1 MEKHTILLV
10 DDDKEFRKAMTRV
23 FEKSGYAITVAADGN
38 EALDALSDNEFDLV
52 ISDLRMPNLDGVEL
66 MEELRRQGLATP
78 IIFLTAFGE
87 VESYMDLMNLG
98 AFEYVNKPVKS
109 RKILEIAQRAIE
121 SHTNSQS
128 VSSA

>member
-1 MEKHTILLV
+1 MGKNTILLA
-10 DDDKEFRKAMTRV
+10 DDDKEFRKAMTRML
-23 FEKSGYAITVAADGN
+23 EKAGYAITAAADGR
-38 EALDALSDNEFDLV
+38 EALDALSDNEFDLI

-66 MEELRRQGLATP
+66 MGELRRRGLETP

-109 RKILEIAQRAIE
+109 HVILAIAQRAIE
-121 SHTNSQS
+121 PRTNSQS
-128 VSSA
+128 LTSA

>member
-1 MEKHTILLV
+1 MEKKTILLA
-10 DDDKEFRKAMTRV
+10 DDDKEFRKAMKRV
-23 FEKSGYAITVAADGN
+23 FEKAGYIITAAADGR
-38 EALDALSDNEFDLV
+38 EALDALSDSEFDLI

-66 MEELRRQGLATP
+66 MGELRRLELETP

-109 RKILEIAQRAIE
+109 NVILSIAQRAIE
-121 SHTNSQS
+121 PRTNSQS
-128 VSSA
+128 LTSA